1 MNGNKILA
9 VLGLILLAGKKLM
22 GSASFVRP
30 ENFIIFT
37 VYNSNLTRLKQ
48 VSLIVSDLEVSRYA
62 QQHNSE
68 SVIGLPEYEGRARM
82 PYENMLPFGSLVYH
96 KGKLQ

>member
-1 MNGNKILA
+1 MNGNKLLA
-9 VLGLILLAGKKLM
+9 VLGLVLLAGKKLM
-22 GSASFVRP
+22 GSAAFVRP
-30 ENFIIFT
+30 QNFIIFT
-37 VYNSNLTRLKQ
+37 VYNSNLDGLKQ
-48 VSLIVSDLEVSRYA
+48 VSSTVSEHGVSRYA